1 MVDIELTRAAWA
13 VLRADA
19 QREMETVCCER
30 LTLRGGAK
38 GARQEQILL
47 ALADVL
53 RSLSHWAPGETA
65 HFRFTDQALGWIE
78 QTHMVTEGHLEHLIT
93 PEEGPLDYAARQA
106 HLVRVTGRILEVADQ
121 HDEVTV

>member
-13 VLRADA
+13 VLQADA

-30 LTLRGGAK
+30 LTIRGGDK
-38 GARQEQILL
+38 GARQERILL

-53 RSLSHWAPGETA
+53 RSLGHWAPEETD

-78 QTHMVTEGHLEHLIT
+78 ETHMATEGQLEHLVT
-93 PEEGPLDYAARQA
+93 AEEGPLDYAAPQD
-106 HLVRVTGRILEVADQ
+106 HLVRVTGRILEAADQ
-121 HDEVTV
+121 REEVMV